1 MVSRVL
7 SVALLSPYDDLT
19 GCYTA
24 LPFTM
29 EPALNL
35 SDYVTERALNGLF
48 TVLGEEE
55 RKIRSDPA
63 ARTTELL
70 QRVFSS

>member
-1 MVSRVL
+1 VVSRVL

-19 GCYTA
+19 GRYTA
-24 LPFTM
+24 PPFRT

-35 SDYVTERALNGLF
+35 SGYVTERALDGLF

>member
-19 GCYTA
+19 GRYTA
-24 LPFTM
+24 LPFTT
-29 EPALNL
+29 EPALNR
-35 SDYVTERALNGLF
+35 SDYVTERALDGLF